1 MRPDSP
7 ARATG
12 RTGPDTQHLHPHH
25 MSAIVR
31 HTIDSPVGPLTLA
44 ETDGA
49 LAELRFGGS
58 ISGTPAPTPL
68 LRQAEEELA
77 EYFAGRRR
85 SFTLPLAPQGTPF
98 QRSVW
103 EALQRI
109 PYGET
114 CTYGRIAALVGRP
127 KACRAVGMAN
137 HRNPLAIVIPCHRV
151 VGSDGTL
158 TGYAGGLAVKERLL
172 RLEREEPSDGR
183 TNRPRT

>member
-1 MRPDSP
+1 
-7 ARATG
+7 
-12 RTGPDTQHLHPHH
+12 
-25 MSAIVR
+25 MSTTVR
-31 HTIDSPVGPLTLA
+31 HTFRSPLGPLTLA

-49 LAELRFGGS
+49 LAELRFGGCADE
-58 ISGTPAPTPL
+58 TPAPTPL
-68 LRQAEEELA
+68 LRRAEVELA
-77 EYFAGRRR
+77 EYFAGRRQE
-85 SFTLPLAPQGTPF
+85 FALPLAPQGTPF
-98 QRSVW
+98 QQSVW

-114 CTYGRIAALVGRP
+114 CTYSRIAALIGRP

-172 RLEREEPSDGR
+172 RLEREVAHGTKSD
-183 TNRPRT
+183 RP